1 MSYKKNTPRAKP
13 IAVKTSVHKDISQF
27 CLDYGYK
34 QYQVVAEGFKLLKE
48 KKEKEKEKEKWIHN

>member
-1 MSYKKNTPRAKP
+1 MSDKKHTPRSKP

-34 QYQVVAEGFKLLKE
+34 QYQVVAEGFYLLKE
-48 KKEKEKEKEKWIHN
+48 KKDKEAKGE